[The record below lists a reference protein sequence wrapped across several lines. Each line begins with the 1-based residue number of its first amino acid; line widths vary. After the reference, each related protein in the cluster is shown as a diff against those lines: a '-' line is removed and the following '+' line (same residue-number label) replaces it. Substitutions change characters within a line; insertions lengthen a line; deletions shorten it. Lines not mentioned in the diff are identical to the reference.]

1 MKPSPAENPGK
12 LPLLLEPLQ
21 PCLRVLLGE
30 LQVLLST
37 LADWEEEDPEA
48 VLLLLDQQL

>member
-30 LQVLLST
+30 LQILLS
-37 LADWEEEDPEA
+37 APVNWEEEDLEV
-48 VLLLLDQQL
+48 VLL